1 MDCAPRFLADS
12 AHRNGR
18 QNVASRE
25 DVEVMGR
32 EVVHDGFFRLDRYR
46 LRHRQFA
53 GGLGPVLTR
62 EVLERGKVAAV
73 LPVDPV
79 RDRVVL
85 IEQFRPGAWGADWD
99 PWLLECVAGV
109 IEPGETPEELARREA
124 LEEAGCVITDL
135 LPIATF
141 LTSPGAT
148 TETVRLFCGRVDSEG
163 VGGLH
168 GLAGEGEDIR
178 VSVMAVDDAVALLDE
193 GRIVNAKTII
203 ALQWIARHYDSLKA
217 RWTPAGSDG

>member
-1 MDCAPRFLADS
+1 MRGNDDTNVT
-12 AHRNGR
+12 NG
-18 QNVASRE
+18 N
-25 DVEVMGR
+25 DVELIDR

-109 IEPGETPEELARREA
+109 IEPGETPEDLSRREA
-124 LEEAGCVITDL
+124 LEEAGCVVTDL
-135 LPIATF
+135 VPIATF

-178 VSVMAVDDAVALLDE
+178 VSVVTVDEAVALLDE

-203 ALQWIARHYDSLKA
+203 ALQWIARRYASLKA
-217 RWTPAGSDG
+217 RWSPKDRDE

>member
-1 MDCAPRFLADS
+1 MAA
-12 AHRNGR
+12 G
-18 QNVASRE
+18 
-25 DVEVMGR
+25 DVDVIGR
-32 EVVHDGFFRLDRYR
+32 EVAYDGHFRLDRYR

-53 GGLGPVLTR
+53 GGMGPVLTR

-85 IEQFRPGAWGADWD
+85 IEQFRPGAWAAQWD

-109 IEPGETPEELARREA
+109 IESGETPEELARREA
-124 LEEAGCVITDL
+124 LEEAGCIITDL
-135 LPIATF
+135 VPIASF

-148 TETVRLFCGRVDSEG
+148 SETVRLFCGRVDSEG

-168 GLAGEGEDIR
+168 GLSSEGEDIR
-178 VSVMAVDDAVALLDE
+178 ARARPVADAVALLDE
-193 GRIVNAKTII
+193 GRVVNAKTII
-203 ALQWIARHYDSLKA
+203 ALQWIARHYSSLKTQ
-217 RWTPAGSDG
+217 WTAADGDG

>member
-1 MDCAPRFLADS
+1 MVD
-12 AHRNGR
+12 
-18 QNVASRE
+18 RE
-25 DVEVMGR
+25 DVELMGR

-53 GGLGPVLTR
+53 GGPGPVLTR
-62 EVLERGKVAAV
+62 EILERGRVAAV
-73 LPVDPV
+73 LPVDPE
-79 RDRVVL
+79 RNRVVL
-85 IEQFRPGAWGADWD
+85 IEQFRPGAWAADWD

-109 IEPGETPEELARREA
+109 IEPGETPQELARREA
-124 LEEAGCVITDL
+124 QEEAGCIVTDL
-135 LPIATF
+135 VPIATF

-168 GLAGEGEDIR
+168 GLATEGEDIR
-178 VSVMAVDDAVALLDE
+178 VTVMPVDDAVALLDE

-203 ALQWIARHYDSLKA
+203 ALQWIALHYSSLKA
-217 RWTPAGSDG
+217 RWAPAHGDG

>member
-1 MDCAPRFLADS
+1 MA
-12 AHRNGR
+12 G
-18 QNVASRE
+18 E
-25 DVEVMGR
+25 DVEMIDR
-32 EVVHDGFFRLDRYR
+32 EVVYDGYFRLDRYR

-62 EVLERGKVAAV
+62 EILERGKVAAV
-73 LPVDPV
+73 LPVDTA

-85 IEQFRPGAWGADWD
+85 IEQFRPGAWAAGRD

-109 IEPGETPEELARREA
+109 IEPGETPEALARREA
-124 LEEAGCVITDL
+124 IEEAGCVITDL
-135 LPIATF
+135 VPIATF

-168 GLAGEGEDIR
+168 GLAEEGEDIR
-178 VSVMAVDDAVALLDE
+178 VTVMPVEDAVALLDE

-203 ALQWIARHYDSLKA
+203 ALQWIARHYSFLKTQ
-217 RWTPAGSDG
+217 WSPVHDDG

>member
-1 MDCAPRFLADS
+1 MDSRGS
-12 AHRNGR
+12 VRE
-18 QNVASRE
+18 NVVDREDRE
-25 DVEVMGR
+25 DVELVGKD
-32 EVVHDGFFRLDRYR
+32 VVHDGFFRLDRYR

-62 EVLERGKVAAV
+62 EILERGRVAAV

-85 IEQFRPGAWGADWD
+85 IEQFRPGAWAADWD

-135 LPIATF
+135 VPIASF
-141 LTSPGAT
+141 LTSPGAM

-163 VGGLH
+163 VGGVH
-168 GLAGEGEDIR
+168 GLDAEGEDIR
-178 VSVMAVDDAVALLDE
+178 AQAMPVSEAVALLDE

-203 ALQWIARHYDSLKA
+203 ALQWIARHYPSLKA
-217 RWTPAGSDG
+217 QWLAEPGDE

>member
-1 MDCAPRFLADS
+1 MP
-12 AHRNGR
+12 N
-18 QNVASRE
+18 QN
-25 DVEVMGR
+25 DVELIGR

-53 GGLGPVLTR
+53 GGLGPVLSR
-62 EVLERGKVAAV
+62 EILERGKVAAV
-73 LPVDPV
+73 RPVDPE
-79 RDRVVL
+79 RDRIGL

-109 IEPGETPEELARREA
+109 IEPGETPDELARREA

-135 LPIATF
+135 MPISTF

-168 GLAGEGEDIR
+168 GLAEEGEDIR
-178 VSVMAVDDAVALLDE
+178 VSVVSVDAAVALLDD
-193 GRIVNAKTII
+193 GKIVNAKTII
-203 ALQWIARHYDSLKA
+203 ALQWIARHYASLKA
-217 RWTPAGSDG
+217 QWSQKESDG

>member
-1 MDCAPRFLADS
+1 MP
-12 AHRNGR
+12 N
-18 QNVASRE
+18 QN
-25 DVEVMGR
+25 DVELIGR

-53 GGLGPVLTR
+53 GGLGPVLSR
-62 EVLERGKVAAV
+62 EILERGKVAAV
-73 LPVDPV
+73 LPVDTE
-79 RDRVVL
+79 RDRIVL

-109 IEPGETPEELARREA
+109 IEPGETPDELARREA

-135 LPIATF
+135 MPISTF

-168 GLAGEGEDIR
+168 GLAEEGEDIR
-178 VSVMAVDDAVALLDE
+178 VSVVSVDSAVALLDD
-193 GRIVNAKTII
+193 GKIVNAKTII
-203 ALQWIARHYDSLKA
+203 ALQWIARHYASLKA
-217 RWTPAGSDG
+217 QWSQKESDG

>member
-1 MDCAPRFLADS
+1 ME
-12 AHRNGR
+12 GR
-18 QNVASRE
+18 EAAGG
-25 DVEVMGR
+25 DVELIGA
-32 EVVHDGFFRLDRYR
+32 EVVHDGYFRMDRYR

-53 GGLGPVLTR
+53 GGLGPVVTR
-62 EVLERGKVAAV
+62 EILDRGRVAAV

-79 RDRVVL
+79 RDRIVL
-85 IEQFRPGAWGADWD
+85 IEQFRPGAWAAGRE

-109 IEPGETPEELARREA
+109 MEPGETPEMLARREA
-124 LEEAGCVITDL
+124 LEEAGCVVTDL

-168 GLAGEGEDIR
+168 GLAEEGEDIR
-178 VSVMAVDDAVALLDE
+178 VAVMPVPDAVALLDE

-203 ALQWIARHYDSLKA
+203 ALQWIARHYPSLKS
-217 RWTPAGSDG
+217 RWPRADGDG

>member
-1 MDCAPRFLADS
+1 MA
-12 AHRNGR
+12 G
-18 QNVASRE
+18 E
-25 DVEVMGR
+25 DVELIGK
-32 EVVHDGFFRLDRYR
+32 EVVYDGYFRLERYR

-53 GGLGPVLTR
+53 GGIGPVLTR
-62 EVLERGKVAAV
+62 EILERGQVAAV
-73 LPVDPV
+73 LPVDPA

-85 IEQFRPGAWGADWD
+85 IEQFRPGAWAADWD

-135 LPIATF
+135 VPIATF

-148 TETVRLFCGRVDSEG
+148 TETVRLFCGRIDSEG

-168 GLAGEGEDIR
+168 GLSTEGEDIR
-178 VSVMAVDDAVALLDE
+178 ATAMSVSEAVALLDE

-203 ALQWIARHYDSLKA
+203 ALQWIARHYSSLKSKWSSVPLDERA
-217 RWTPAGSDG
+217 RRVHSDE

>member
-1 MDCAPRFLADS
+1 MA
-12 AHRNGR
+12 G
-18 QNVASRE
+18 E
-25 DVEVMGR
+25 DVDLIGR
-32 EVVHDGFFRLDRYR
+32 EVVYDGYFRLDRYR

-53 GGLGPVLTR
+53 GGVGPVLTR
-62 EVLERGKVAAV
+62 EILERGQVAAV

-85 IEQFRPGAWGADWD
+85 IEQFRPGAWAAGRD

-124 LEEAGCVITDL
+124 IEEAGCVITDL
-135 LPIATF
+135 VPIATF

-178 VSVMAVDDAVALLDE
+178 ATAIPVEDAVALLD
-193 GRIVNAKTII
+193 GGGIVNAKTII
-203 ALQWIARHYDSLKA
+203 ALQWIARHYASLKA
-217 RWTPAGSDG
+217 QWSPVRGDG

>member
-1 MDCAPRFLADS
+1 MS
-12 AHRNGR
+12 G
-18 QNVASRE
+18 E
-25 DVEVMGR
+25 DVELMGR
-32 EVVHDGFFRLDRYR
+32 EVVHDGYFRLDRYR

-53 GGLGPVLTR
+53 GGVGPVLTR
-62 EVLERGKVAAV
+62 EILERGHVAAV

-85 IEQFRPGAWGADWD
+85 IEQFRPGAWAAGLE

-124 LEEAGCVITDL
+124 IEEAGCVIADL

-178 VSVMAVDDAVALLDE
+178 ASVMPVEEAVALLDR
-193 GRIVNAKTII
+193 GAIVNAKTII
-203 ALQWIARHYDSLKA
+203 ALQWLARHYDSLKA
-217 RWTPAGSDG
+217 RWAPVHDNG

>member
-1 MDCAPRFLADS
+1 MAA
-12 AHRNGR
+12 G
-18 QNVASRE
+18 
-25 DVEVMGR
+25 DVDVIGR
-32 EVVHDGFFRLDRYR
+32 EVAYDGHFRLDRYR

-53 GGLGPVLTR
+53 GGMGPVLTR

-85 IEQFRPGAWGADWD
+85 IEQFRPGAWAAQWD

-109 IEPGETPEELARREA
+109 IESGETPEELARREA
-124 LEEAGCVITDL
+124 LEEAGCIITDL
-135 LPIATF
+135 VPIALF

-148 TETVRLFCGRVDSEG
+148 SETVRLFCGRVDSEG

-168 GLAGEGEDIR
+168 GLSCEGEDIHAR
-178 VSVMAVDDAVALLDE
+178 AMPVADAVALLDE
-193 GRIVNAKTII
+193 GRVVNAKTII
-203 ALQWIARHYDSLKA
+203 ALQWIARHYLSLKTQWA
-217 RWTPAGSDG
+217 AADGDE

>member
-1 MDCAPRFLADS
+1 MV
-12 AHRNGR
+12 G
-18 QNVASRE
+18 E
-25 DVEVMGR
+25 GVELIGK
-32 EVVHDGFFRLDRYR
+32 EVVHDGYFRLDRYR

-62 EVLERGKVAAV
+62 EILERGRVAAV
-73 LPVDPV
+73 LPVDPA

-85 IEQFRPGAWGADWD
+85 IEQFRPGAWAAGWD

-124 LEEAGCVITDL
+124 QEEAGCIVTDL
-135 LPIATF
+135 VAIATF

-168 GLAGEGEDIR
+168 GLATEGEDIR
-178 VSVMAVDDAVALLDE
+178 VSVLPVEEAVALLDA

-203 ALQWIARHYDSLKA
+203 ALHWIARHYSSLKTQWSSA
-217 RWTPAGSDG
+217 RGDG

>member
-1 MDCAPRFLADS
+1 M
-12 AHRNGR
+12 
-18 QNVASRE
+18 ASRE
-25 DVEVMGR
+25 DVELISR
-32 EVVHDGFFRLDRYR
+32 EVVHDGYFRLDRCR

-53 GGLGPVLTR
+53 GGFGPVLTR
-62 EVLERGKVAAV
+62 EILERGRVAAV
-73 LPVDPV
+73 LPVDPE

-85 IEQFRPGAWGADWD
+85 IEQFRPGAWAADRE
-99 PWLLECVAGV
+99 PWLVECVAGV
-109 IEPGETPEELARREA
+109 IEPGETPEAMARREA
-124 LEEAGCVITDL
+124 LEEAGCTVTDL
-135 LPIATF
+135 VPIATF

-178 VSVMAVDDAVALLDE
+178 VSVLPVEGAVALLDA

-217 RWTPAGSDG
+217 RWTAGGDG

>member
-1 MDCAPRFLADS
+1 MTGDRGG
-12 AHRNGR
+12 HRVTG
-18 QNVASRE
+18 E
-25 DVEVMGR
+25 DVELLGR
-32 EVVHDGFFRLDRYR
+32 DVVYDGYFRLDRYR

-62 EVLERGKVAAV
+62 EILERGRVAAV

-85 IEQFRPGAWGADWD
+85 IEQFRPGAWAADRD
-99 PWLLECVAGV
+99 PWLVECVAGV

-124 LEEAGCVITDL
+124 LEEAGCVVTDL
-135 LPIATF
+135 VPIATF

-148 TETVRLFCGRVDSEG
+148 TETVRLFCGRVDSAG

-178 VSVMAVDDAVALLDE
+178 VAAMPVEDAVALLDE

-203 ALQWIARHYDSLKA
+203 ALQWIARHYDSLKT
-217 RWTPAGSDG
+217 RWTTGGGDA

>member
-1 MDCAPRFLADS
+1 MARD
-12 AHRNGR
+12 
-18 QNVASRE
+18 
-25 DVEVMGR
+25 DVEVLET
-32 EVVHDGFFRLDRYR
+32 EVAYDGHFRLDRYR

-53 GGLGPVLTR
+53 GGMGRVLTR
-62 EVLERGKVAAV
+62 EVLERGRVAAV

-85 IEQFRPGAWGADWD
+85 IEQFRPGAWAAQWE

-135 LPIATF
+135 VLIASF
-141 LTSPGAT
+141 LSSPGAT
-148 TETVRLFCGRVDSEG
+148 SETVQLFCGRIDSDG

-168 GLAGEGEDIR
+168 GLGTEGEDIR
-178 VSVMAVDDAVALLDE
+178 ARTMQVAEAVALLDE

-203 ALQWIARHYDSLKA
+203 ALQWIARHYASLKSTWGA
-217 RWTPAGSDG
+217 VHDDG